1 MQSNIF
7 LVYGTAK
14 PGDVGNGGGGGGAF
28 FLLYFI
34 WFLKSPG
41 VMIETI
47 RMLISLMNIFD
58 KYQWTWK
65 FISKI
70 CKSKFAN
77 RLRRKISTEAK
88 KCTAW
93 YKQKTTDKC
102 HNKKT
107 PKTLNPFQATLNWH
121 SLKYKAKNKLQTTL
135 TSWQSFKSNYQCS
148 LVVLQ
153 IWWQSSRAIHFR
165 FAGLL
170 IVKTFFW

>member
-14 PGDVGNGGGGGGAF
+14 PGDVGNGGGGAF

-77 RLRRKISTEAK
+77 RIGRKISTEAK

-153 IWWQSSRAIHFR
+153 IWWQSSRAIS
-165 FAGLL
+165 FALL
-170 IVKTFFW
+170 GY

>member
-14 PGDVGNGGGGGGAF
+14 PRDVGNGGGGGGI
-28 FLLYFI
+28 FLTVLGMI
-34 WFLKSPG
+34 PEKSG
-41 VMIETI
+41 C
-47 RMLISLMNIFD
+47 D
-58 KYQWTWK
+58 DWK
-65 FISKI
+65 NKNANTPYEHFWQIPVNMKVYIKI

-77 RLRRKISTEAK
+77 RISRKISTEAK

-102 HNKKT
+102 HNEKT
-107 PKTLNPFQATLNWH
+107 TKTLNPFQATLNWH

-148 LVVLQ
+148 LVV
-153 IWWQSSRAIHFR
+153 
-165 FAGLL
+165 
-170 IVKTFFW
+170 